1 VLLQAASGYA
11 RSLEE
16 TITPCSQNTPGGMPI
31 DTKKSGSALIP
42 GPRRPGTSRAALHA
56 PTSYRGSNRPPIA
69 RGVDA
74 RHGEMIPAPRDP
86 MSLASAEFLIRRLLS
101 GWLTEKK
108 KVNVVF
114 ELRPSSMSSRFAL
127 YSPFLLSSSTAST
140 RAPSPENSTT
150 TRCYVWSPGTIIFY
164 LSMSSCLSQL
174 QIKHPGILK
183 LHSLTQLNPYAG
195 SAGRAGYRG

>member
-1 VLLQAASGYA
+1 
-11 RSLEE
+11 
-16 TITPCSQNTPGGMPI
+16 
-31 DTKKSGSALIP
+31 
-42 GPRRPGTSRAALHA
+42 
-56 PTSYRGSNRPPIA
+56 
-69 RGVDA
+69 
-74 RHGEMIPAPRDP
+74 
-86 MSLASAEFLIRRLLS
+86 
-101 GWLTEKK
+101 
-108 KVNVVF
+108 VVF